1 MSNIKPV
8 AADGQRKHAFVTLL
22 SEYLKAPPDLQQLV
36 LDHARRSAEENQ
48 RRVEKVETTS
58 AGAGG
63 YAQKAE
69 GHGLVAGTRR
79 LMIPL
84 AVGGQPM
91 EGFLNQHVSRRTIM
105 GASAGLA
112 AISMPTAVAV
122 AADGN
127 LQTRQAGGVALELQA
142 LQKAFN
148 VEFRTLN
155 KHRKIFTAAEQR
167 FFAMRPAQP
176 KRTSLEEVNRAQDEA
191 WDAAYEV
198 ARHKSGFAAVDK
210 AFVAQFRRTDRAAGR
225 ILRFKAVS
233 LEDIQIKLEV
243 HGRWVFDEGD
253 KITQVLGSDIRRVA
267 KAQRSNVSRGTAA
280 VTG

>member
-1 MSNIKPV
+1 MSNIKPS
-8 AADGQRKHAFVTLL
+8 AAEGQPKHSFVTLI
-22 SEYLKAPPDLQQLV
+22 SEWLKAPPHLQQLA

-63 YAQKAE
+63 CPQKVE
-69 GHGLVAGTRR
+69 RHGLVAGTQRHI
-79 LMIPL
+79 IPS
-84 AVGGQPM
+84 AEGGQPM
-91 EGFLNQHVSRRTIM
+91 EGFLNQHISRRTIM

-112 AISMPTAVAV
+112 AIAMPTAVAV

-127 LQTRQAGGVALELQA
+127 LQTRQAGGVALDLQA

-148 VEFRTLN
+148 VEFRALN

-176 KRTSLEEVNRAQDEA
+176 KRRAQDDEA

-225 ILRFKAVS
+225 ILRFKATS
-233 LEDIQIKLEV
+233 LEDIQVKVEV
-243 HGRWVFDEGD
+243 HRRWVFDEGD
-253 KITQVLGSDIRRVA
+253 KIMQVLGSDIRRVA

-280 VTG
+280 VTA